1 MSIGKRLA
9 ILVAVAMLGL
19 AGGGFYGVG
28 KLRGMQG
35 DFDQVTQRALPAM
48 LAMNQISDNFKETR
62 ALLLAL
68 LMEDDAD
75 LGKAFQQNIRDAETR
90 LRAGIAE
97 LGRIEGL
104 AGVAQQLQQSA
115 EGYARAVAAASGKA
129 GNREAAQ
136 LDLYTQV
143 IPAERKLGQLLQD
156 NQQALLQ
163 RQRGIETQVA
173 SDSARAITLYI
184 VAMSVGVVVLGLLG
198 FVLYRSVMRPLGS
211 MTEAMTRVANQLDFT
226 EQLEVASGDEL
237 GQAVAAFNRL
247 LLSMQDSLRE
257 IVGSMDA
264 LAGATGRLRQ
274 TSHDIQHISTQTS
287 DSSSAVAQTLQAVSD
302 NIREVAQRTEDAERL
317 ARESGQQA
325 SHGGE
330 TIRESIEEIRAIS
343 ETVHSAAADI
353 AALRGQTAS
362 ISSVVG
368 VITEVAEQTNL
379 LALNA
384 AIEAARAG
392 EQGRGFAVVAD
403 EVRKLAER
411 TAQSTQQIS
420 QLIAQVQRSSSLAV
434 DTMQTV
440 VSRVESGVDKASNA
454 IEALSAIRSG
464 SENVLATVSE
474 IAAAIRNQR
483 EATTEITREFESL
496 REISQEA
503 SRATGETTRS
513 TGELDSLAARINATV
528 KRYRIRSA

>member
-28 KLRGMQG
+28 KLRGMQS
-35 DFDQVTQRALPAM
+35 DFDLVTQRALPAM

-75 LGKAFQQNIRDAETR
+75 LSKAFQQNIGDAETR

-104 AGVAQQLQQSA
+104 AGQARQLQQSA
-115 EGYARAVAAASGKA
+115 EGYARAVATASGKA

-143 IPAERKLGQLLQD
+143 IPAEKKLGQLLQD
-156 NQQALLQ
+156 KQQELLLQ
-163 RQRGIETQVA
+163 QRAIETQVA
-173 SDSARAITLYI
+173 SDSTRAITLYI
-184 VAMSVGVVVLGLLG
+184 IAMSVGVVVIGLLG
-198 FVLYRSVMRPLGS
+198 IVLYRSVMRPLTS
-211 MTEAMTRVANQLDFT
+211 MTDAMTRVANSLDFT
-226 EQLEVASGDEL
+226 ERVEVASQDEV

-247 LLSMQDSLRE
+247 LGSMQDSLRE
-257 IVGSMDA
+257 IAGSMDS
-264 LAGATGRLRQ
+264 LASATGRLRQ
-274 TSHDIQHISTQTS
+274 TSHDIQHVSTQTS
-287 DSSSAVAQTLQAVSD
+287 ESSSAVAQTLQAVSE
-302 NIREVAQRTEDAERL
+302 NISEVAQRTEDAEYL

-330 TIRESIEEIRAIS
+330 TIRESIEQIRAIS

-353 AALRGQTAS
+353 EALRSQTGN

-368 VITEVAEQTNL
+368 VITDVAEQTNL

-411 TAQSTQQIS
+411 TAHSTQQIAE
-420 QLIAQVQRSSSLAV
+420 LITQVQRSSSLAV

-440 VSRVESGVDKASNA
+440 VTRVESGVDKASNA

-464 SENVLATVSE
+464 SESVLATVSE

-483 EATTEITREFESL
+483 EATSAITREFESL
-496 REISQEA
+496 RDISQEA

-513 TGELDSLAARINATV
+513 TGELDSLAAHINATV
-528 KRYRIRSA
+528 KRYRIHNA